1 MIRLYYSAARAATT
15 VAVLQVIRCL
25 ACATYRVQPQ
35 EWIRNPAQRLQCTVE
50 SFGMQGIRHDMRVTC
65 FSLAST
71 LC

>member
-35 EWIRNPAQRLQCTVE
+35 VRIRNLAQRLQCTVE
-50 SFGMQGIRHDMRVTC
+50 SFGMQGICHDVRVTC
-65 FSLAST
+65 LSPMST